1 MKRTILALCLL
12 PLSFSSFAATTD
24 LGPKGTLKFTLKI
37 SQGACELVK
46 DSVEVDMGTAVL
58 KKPVRIGTEINPTP
72 FSIGLKNCSEVVR
85 AYVTMD
91 GTPNADDSNLFALD
105 AGGATGVGLKIKT
118 AAGVQQFPEN
128 TTPTPVEFAIN
139 GDGAHQLNYIA
150 SYVPIRADA
159 TNWSRRCNGRLYCT
173 VRIISHLKGQLTGP
187 FYCFL

>member
-1 MKRTILALCLL
+1 
-12 PLSFSSFAATTD
+12 
-24 LGPKGTLKFTLKI
+24 
-37 SQGACELVK
+37 
-46 DSVEVDMGTAVL
+46 MGTAVL

-159 TNWSRRCNGRLYCT
+159 TIGRADAT
-173 VRIISHLKGQLTGP
+173 VDFTVQ
-187 FYCFL
+187 YE

>member
-91 GTPNADDSNLFALD
+91 GNTQCRRLKSFC
-105 AGGATGVGLKIKT
+105 AGCGWRYRRWAEIKT

-159 TNWSRRCNGRLYCT
+159 TIGRADATVDFTGT

>member
-1 MKRTILALCLL
+1 MPAAS
-12 PLSFSSFAATTD
+12 SFSSFAATTD

-159 TNWSRRCNGRLYCT
+159 TIGRADAAVDFT
-173 VRIISHLKGQLTGP
+173 VQ
-187 FYCFL
+187 YE

>member
-118 AAGVQQFPEN
+118 AVGVQQFPEN

-159 TNWSRRCNGRLYCT
+159 TIGRADAT
-173 VRIISHLKGQLTGP
+173 VDFTVQ
-187 FYCFL
+187 YE

>member
-12 PLSFSSFAATTD
+12 PLSFSAFAATTD

-58 KKPVRIGTEINPTP
+58 KKPVRIGTEINLTP

-159 TNWSRRCNGRLYCT
+159 TIGRADAT
-173 VRIISHLKGQLTGP
+173 VDFTVQ
-187 FYCFL
+187 YE

>member
-1 MKRTILALCLL
+1 MKRTIFALCLL
-12 PLSFSSFAATTD
+12 PLSFLSLAATTD

-37 SQGACELVK
+37 SQVPANWSK
-46 DSVEVDMGTAVL
+46 TVL
-58 KKPVRIGTEINPTP
+58 KSTWDQRFSKSLRIGTEINPTP

-91 GTPNADDSNLFALD
+91 GTPNADDPNLFALD

-128 TTPTPVEFAIN
+128 TTPTQVEFAIN

-159 TNWSRRCNGRLYCT
+159 TIGRADAT
-173 VRIISHLKGQLTGP
+173 VDFTVQ
-187 FYCFL
+187 YE

>member
-105 AGGATGVGLKIKT
+105 AGGATGV
-118 AAGVQQFPEN
+118 QQFPEN

-159 TNWSRRCNGRLYCT
+159 TIGRADAT
-173 VRIISHLKGQLTGP
+173 VDFTVQ
-187 FYCFL
+187 YE